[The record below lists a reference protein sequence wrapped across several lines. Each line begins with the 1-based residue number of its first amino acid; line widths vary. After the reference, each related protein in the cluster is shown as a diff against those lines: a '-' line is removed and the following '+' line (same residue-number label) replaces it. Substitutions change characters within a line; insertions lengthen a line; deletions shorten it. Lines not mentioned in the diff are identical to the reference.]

1 VQRKKGTAPMT
12 ATWST
17 ARGDRTA
24 APGIVPE
31 IGNAGDPPPAGG
43 SPGVH
48 RCGHRCPAARNILL
62 FNDSDSC
69 AADRSLVSDRR
80 RVARHDCGSVGVE
93 LDDVEDA
100 STRLIQRSHPVSP
113 GHQRHD
119 RPTRQGHVRRAR
131 RAGTSPT
138 TTPTASWATSTRPWS
153 VATGWAC
160 NTSPQVC
167 RICAPGRARRR
178 RLSPGGR
185 RGPRRIVAALRRAVR
200 GRRAHLSS
208 SAASRPRRNSTRR
221 AAPAAA
227 AAG

>member
-1 VQRKKGTAPMT
+1 MT

-24 APGIVPE
+24 GPGIVP
-31 IGNAGDPPPAGG
+31 GSANAGDPPPAGG
-43 SPGVH
+43 SPGVSSMGPSLS
-48 RCGHRCPAARNILL
+48 RCTKQLAVPRFRRL
-62 FNDSDSC
+62 
-69 AADRSLVSDRR
+69 RR
-80 RVARHDCGSVGVE
+80 RSVSGVGRRGVARQDCASVGVE
-93 LDDVEDA
+93 VDVVKDA

-113 GHQRHD
+113 GHRRHD

-160 NTSPQVC
+160 NTSPQV
-167 RICAPGRARRR
+167 RRSAHPGRARRR

-185 RGPRRIVAALRRAVR
+185 RGPRRIVCGVAARCPRPAR
-200 GRRAHLSS
+200 SPQQARP
-208 SAASRPRRNSTRR
+208 SRPRRNSTRR